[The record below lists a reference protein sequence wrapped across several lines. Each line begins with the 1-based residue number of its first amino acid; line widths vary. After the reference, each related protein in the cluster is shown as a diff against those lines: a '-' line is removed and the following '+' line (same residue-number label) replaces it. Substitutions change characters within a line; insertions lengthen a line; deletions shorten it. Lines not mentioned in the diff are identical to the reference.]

1 MHSFA
6 EYVLFPEVLT
16 KFLMENKN
24 QNYKNASRI
33 IYGERLPTEHHRGL
47 LLQVC

>member
-33 IYGERLPTEHHRGL
+33 MYGESVPTEHHRGH